1 MKTSVLKSIDCIT
14 YTLII
19 IGALNW
25 GLVGFFGFN
34 LVAAIFGQMTVA
46 ARVVYAVVGVAALY
60 DLLAIRSMIH
70 RWGVHTHREPAPAH
84 A

>member
-25 GLVGFFGFN
+25 GLVGFFEFN

-46 ARVVYAVVGVAALY
+46 ARVVYAIVGLAALY

-70 RWGVHTHREPAPAH
+70 RWGVQIHPEPAPAH